1 MKLLHT
7 TLLLAIIILAFS
19 CKSQDQAMRDYYRE
33 VNKYTALENKLI
45 ENNGIHV
52 ASAPKQD
59 VELTY
64 NQSSEQAY
72 LEQVKNKSDMYK
84 VIYDDSEFANG
95 DVYREA
101 AKHRK
106 ALNERAGGT
115 STGCKDC
122 PGTTTSVNNTTSSS
136 TTATSTNVSGG
147 QTKTS
152 DSPDFFA
159 HLLDASQKPIRKV
172 GVTYVDDAGR
182 TLLKQYSVIIAALS
196 KKEGV
201 DRLRKAFANT
211 SEQVFFVKNEVG
223 LFYAI
228 IGSYDSESQ
237 AMEKLRR
244 VEMEYGSTYTAEQL
258 RNKYGITF
266 SDLWIL
272 KK

>member
-7 TLLLAIIILAFS
+7 TLLFTILILAFS
-19 CKSQDQAMRDYYRE
+19 CKSQDRTMRDYYRE

-52 ASAPKQD
+52 VSAPKQD
-59 VELTY
+59 IELTY

-72 LEQVKNKSDMYK
+72 LEQVRNKSDMYK
-84 VIYDDSEFANG
+84 VIYDDSEYANG

-106 ALNERAGGT
+106 ALAERAGT
-115 STGCKDC
+115 TNTGCQDC

-136 TTATSTNVSGG
+136 SLTTSG

-159 HLLDASQKPIRKV
+159 HLFDASQRPIRKV
-172 GVTYVDDAGR
+172 GVTYIDDAGR
-182 TLLKQYSVIIAALS
+182 MLLKQYSVIIAALS
-196 KKEGV
+196 KKESV
-201 DRLRKAFANT
+201 DRLKKAFAN
-211 SEQVFFVKNEVG
+211 SPEQIFFVKNEVG
-223 LFYAI
+223 LYYAI
-228 IGSYDSESQ
+228 IGSYDSEAQ

-244 VEMEYGSTYTAEQL
+244 VEMEYCSTYTTEQL